1 MADDLE
7 QVIKQLRTTL
17 GKLEMALSSTVEAIV
32 WTNDAGRIQW
42 CNGTF
47 DRLVGR
53 PHLKVLNSQI
63 CELLPLRLDSN
74 PLGREEH
81 PISRLIRGEGL
92 PSSSYEYDR
101 AEQRLVLEF
110 SGSRVQ
116 LEEKEDVG
124 SSLIVTIR
132 DISERKQTEAQLDQL
147 AHYDAVTSLPN
158 RRLFTKLLSRALMRA
173 VKSDRMVALLFL
185 DIDRFKLINDTL
197 GHVTGDLLLQAIA
210 AQLTQCLR
218 PSDTLS
224 RLGGDEFTVI
234 LEDIGSLQ
242 DVARVAQRMTD
253 VFSIPFQVGGHQI
266 FTSVSIG
273 IALYPTD
280 APDQETLLK
289 HADTAL
295 YAAKEHRASFRF
307 YSSDMHDRVM
317 DRLTLN
323 TGLRMALHN
332 NEFVLHYQ
340 PLIES
345 RTQRIVGVEA
355 LVRWQHPQAGLLYP
369 DSFIQAAE
377 ETGLI
382 VPIGEWVLATACRQT
397 KAWQDMGHPGLR
409 IAVNISSRQFQQP
422 RLIERIAEILNQTG
436 LNPQHLE
443 LELTERSL
451 FQDTDRT
458 VAALTA
464 LHTMGI
470 RVAIDDFGTEYSS
483 LGYLRR
489 FPVHALK
496 IDRSFMRE
504 IPENS
509 SDSSIVKAVMA
520 LAHCLNLKVVAEG
533 VETEAQVEF
542 LQRHDCN
549 EMQGYY
555 FARPVHPFEI
565 GKLLE
570 GGGHWQTDRL
580 PLELGVRDKR

>member
-1 MADDLE
+1 MADDLMH
-7 QVIKQLRTTL
+7 VIKQLRTTL
-17 GKLEMALSSTVEAIV
+17 GKLEMALSSTVDAIV
-32 WTNDAGRIQW
+32 WTNDAGQIQW

-47 DRLVGR
+47 DRLVGQ
-53 PHLKVLNSQI
+53 PHLKVLNRRI
-63 CELLPLRLDSN
+63 CELLPLRLDGS
-74 PLGREEH
+74 PLGPDEH
-81 PISRLIRGEGL
+81 PISRLIRGENV
-92 PSSSYEYDR
+92 SASSYEYDR
-101 AEQRLVLEF
+101 DGQQLALEL
-110 SGSRVQ
+110 SGARVQ
-116 LEEKEDVG
+116 LEAKEGID
-124 SSLIVTIR
+124 SLIVTIR
-132 DISERKQTEAQLDQL
+132 DISERKQAEAQLDQL

-158 RRLFTKLLSRALMRA
+158 RRLFARLLSRALMRA

-197 GHVTGDLLLQAIA
+197 GHLTGDLLLQAIA

-253 VFSIPFQVGGHQI
+253 AFSVPFQVAGHQI

-273 IALYPTD
+273 IALYPAD

-332 NEFVLHYQ
+332 SEFVLHYQ

-345 RTQRIVGVEA
+345 RAQRIVGIEA
-355 LVRWQHPQAGLLYP
+355 LIRWQHPQAGLLYP

-397 KAWQDMGHPGLR
+397 KAWQDMGHPDLR
-409 IAVNISSRQFQQP
+409 VAVNISSRQFQQP

-436 LNPQHLE
+436 LNPQYLE

-451 FQDTDRT
+451 FQDTERT

-464 LHTMGI
+464 LQTMGI

-509 SDSSIVKAVMA
+509 SDSSIVKAVVA

-555 FARPVHPFEI
+555 FARPVHPVEI

-570 GGGHWQTDRL
+570 GGGDWQSEPL
-580 PLELGVRDKR
+580 PLEAGVRDMG